1 MQCRPP
7 SPLVPRPL
15 ASRIAS
21 FALALACA
29 ACTLGPDY
37 VRPGSP
43 LPDAFRQAPEGWKT
57 AQPADTQP
65 RGDWWRAF
73 GDPGLDA
80 LMDQLNARNFSLAV
94 AEANYRLEEAIA
106 RQTRAALFPSVSAD
120 ASAGRSSSG
129 RAAPRNVNAVQ
140 VSANW
145 ELDLW
150 GRVRRSVEAG
160 YANADASAADLAATR
175 LSLQAELATDWF
187 ALRITDQ
194 QIALYDESIRA
205 YERSLEVTRN
215 RYSAGIV
222 TRADV
227 AQAQTQVLSTRTA
240 LIDAGIQ
247 RAQLES
253 AIAVLVGRAP
263 SELSVDKSDFVP
275 APPPVP
281 PAVPATLLE
290 RRPDVAAAERRVASA
305 NAQIGIAEAAY
316 FPTVSLSAGGGYQG
330 SSDLFSAANRF
341 WSIGPAAVLTLFD
354 AGARR
359 AVTDSA
365 IAGYD
370 ANVASYRQTVLDALK
385 EVEDNLIAVRLLENE
400 AAVQADAVRAAQE
413 SLTLTSNQYKA
424 GTVSFLDV
432 VTAQTVELSNRRSQ
446 LDIANRRYTAVVT
459 LIRALGGAY

>member
-1 MQCRPP
+1 MLCRPP
-7 SPLVPRPL
+7 SSLVL
-15 ASRIAS
+15 LSLV
-21 FALALACA
+21 LALSCA

-37 VRPGSP
+37 VRPSAP
-43 LPDAFRQAPEGWKT
+43 LPGSFRQAPDGWKT
-57 AQPADTQP
+57 AQPADTQA
-65 RGDWWRAF
+65 RGEWWRAF

-80 LMDQLNARNFSLAV
+80 LMDQLGERNFSLAV
-94 AEANYRLEEAIA
+94 AEANYRQEEAIA
-106 RQTRAALFPSVSAD
+106 RQTRSALFPSVSATAD
-120 ASAGRSSSG
+120 ATRSSSG
-129 RAAPRNVNAVQ
+129 RAAPRNISTAQ
-140 VSANW
+140 VGASW

-160 YANADASAADLAATR
+160 YANAEASAADLASTR

-194 QIALYDESIRA
+194 QIALYDDSVKA

-215 RYSAGIV
+215 RYTSGIV

-227 AQAQTQVLSTRTA
+227 AQAETQVLSTRTQ

-253 AIAVLVGRAP
+253 AIAILVGRPP
-263 SELSVDKSDFVP
+263 SELSVETSDFVP
-275 APPPVP
+275 ALPPVP

-330 SSDLFSAANRF
+330 TSDLFSAANRF
-341 WSIGPAAVLTLFD
+341 WSIGPAAALTLFD

-432 VTAQTVELSNRRSQ
+432 VTAQTVELSNRRVQ